1 MEEFN
6 RELAEILEVD
16 DVRPGDVLTTFET
29 WDSLSALSV
38 IVMIQRKYDVTLS
51 GSEMKGAKT
60 AQDLYELLTRKRTL
74 SMSGE

>member
-1 MEEFN
+1 MEEFK

-16 DVRPGDVLTTFET
+16 DVRPGDVLTAFET

-38 IVMIQRKYDVTLS
+38 IVMIERDYKVTLS

-60 AQDLYELLTRKRTL
+60 VQDLYELVTQKR
-74 SMSGE
+74 SASKSGE

>member
-16 DVRPGDVLTTFET
+16 EVHPGDVLTDFET

-38 IVMIQRKYDVTLS
+38 IAMIQRKYSVVVS
-51 GSEMKGAKT
+51 GPELKGAKT
-60 AQDLYELLTRKRTL
+60 AQDLYELVTRKRTL
-74 SMSGE
+74 PQSGE